1 MEEERYDISA
11 MWLKAFF
18 VGLLS
23 GYLSGQFGIGGAA
36 LSTPLLRIWLNVSP
50 YLALGTTLPPILP
63 GAIAGVVTYNRFN
76 FVDKKIL
83 PRMVLGGLIGV
94 LVGSFITPFI
104 SPHFLMFLTAILLLL
119 ISFRFFI
126 PKKKE
131 RKERGKRSIFIG
143 FLEGLVSEVGIF
155 EVGAGAGFLSGLL
168 GIGGGFILIPGMVY
182 FLGVEVKKAFGTSL
196 AVIPFLVLPASF
208 IHYFLG
214 HISLELAFWL
224 TLGTVPG
231 AMLGARVAVKAPSQ
245 VLRYLFGTFLL
256 LFSFYFAYSEGALL
270 WNLK

>member
-1 MEEERYDISA
+1 MH
-11 MWLKAFF
+11 MWFKTFLI
-18 VGLLS
+18 GLLS

-36 LSTPLLRIWLNVSP
+36 LSTPLLRIWLDVPP

-63 GAIAGVVTYNRFN
+63 GAIAGVLTYNRFS

-83 PRMVLGGLIGV
+83 PQMILGGLARV
-94 LVGSFITPFI
+94 LAGSLVTPFI
-104 SPHFLMFLTAILLLL
+104 PPHFLMFLTGILLLL

-126 PKKKE
+126 PKKKKGGE
-131 RKERGKRSIFIG
+131 KKGRSIFIG
-143 FLEGLVSEVGIF
+143 FLEGMISEVSVF

-182 FLGVEVKKAFGTSL
+182 FLGMEIKKDFGTSL

-214 HISLELAFWL
+214 HISLKLAFWL
-224 TLGTVPG
+224 TLGTVLG
-231 AMLGARVAVKAPSQ
+231 AMLGAKVAVRTSSQ
-245 VLRYLFGTFLL
+245 ILRYLFGSFLF
-256 LFSFYFAYSEGALL
+256 LFSFYFAYLEGTLL
-270 WNLK
+270 WSLK